1 MNIIGIGFTELIF
14 ILVIALVFLGPGKM
28 VEIAQ
33 KIGGMLRQFQ
43 NTANELPKMLALE
56 DLEEPDKNEKSK
68 NSQE

>member
-14 ILVIALVFLGPGKM
+14 VLLIALVFLGPGKM

-56 DLEEPDKNEKSK
+56 DLEESDKNEKSK
-68 NSQE
+68 NNQE

>member
-14 ILVIALVFLGPGKM
+14 ILLIALVFLGPAKM

-33 KIGGMLRQFQ
+33 KIGGMFRQFQ

-56 DLEEPDKNEKSK
+56 DIDKTDQKDSSK
-68 NSQE
+68 TKTE

>member
-14 ILVIALVFLGPGKM
+14 ILLIALVFLGPGKM

-43 NTANELPKMLALE
+43 NTANELPKILALE

>member
-1 MNIIGIGFTELIF
+1 
-14 ILVIALVFLGPGKM
+14 M